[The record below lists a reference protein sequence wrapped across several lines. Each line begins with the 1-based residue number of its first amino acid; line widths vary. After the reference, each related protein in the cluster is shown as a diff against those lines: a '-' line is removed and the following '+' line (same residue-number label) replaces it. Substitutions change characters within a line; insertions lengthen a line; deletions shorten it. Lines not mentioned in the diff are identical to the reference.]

1 MKLDLLFVS
10 LNGITFHILAPLS
23 LQVTPTRQRVD
34 VGKVATISCDV
45 IRGFP
50 ARKLIW
56 LHNGEQ
62 IHAQIIDNRIL
73 QVTKKASGMSP
84 KDKDMTII
92 QHALHR
98 SFTSLS
104 TTSTMV
110 PLESTFNANLSAN
123 TILNSKQQNKER
135 NAHILFE
142 ENGKVKVELWQFPNQ
157 LLVKIKYALINLEA
171 VTTFIFIFSI
181 ETGDQISCEG

>member
-73 QVTKKASGMSP
+73 QVTKKASRMSP

-110 PLESTFNANLSAN
+110 PLELTFNANLSAN
-123 TILNSKQQNKER
+123 TILNSKQQNKKR

-142 ENGKVKVELWQFPNQ
+142 ENGKVKVELWQFRNHF
-157 LLVKIKYALINLEA
+157 VCI
-171 VTTFIFIFSI
+171 
-181 ETGDQISCEG
+181 D

>member
-1 MKLDLLFVS
+1 
-10 LNGITFHILAPLS
+10 
-23 LQVTPTRQRVD
+23 
-34 VGKVATISCDV
+34 
-45 IRGFP
+45 
-50 ARKLIW
+50 
-56 LHNGEQ
+56 
-62 IHAQIIDNRIL
+62 
-73 QVTKKASGMSP
+73 MSP

-123 TILNSKQQNKER
+123 TIWNSKQQNKKR

-142 ENGKVKVELWQFPNQ
+142 ENGKVKVELWQFRNQ
-157 LLVKIKYALINLEA
+157 WLVISYGLINLET

-181 ETGDQISCEG
+181 ETDDQISCEG